1 MRKFTGIKAAAGE
14 SKNLYGL
21 NGRLQINYDL
31 EKDRVWTDY
40 FPDNNSWAEYN
51 NENIISFFVRE
62 PITMDGIQTAI
73 RERIAENEEYEAEM
87 KNEDAYNREYVR
99 KEKERIARLIK
110 DGKEL

>member
-1 MRKFTGIKAAAGE
+1 MRKFTGIKAVAGE

-87 KNEDAYNREYVR
+87 KNEDAYNREYAR